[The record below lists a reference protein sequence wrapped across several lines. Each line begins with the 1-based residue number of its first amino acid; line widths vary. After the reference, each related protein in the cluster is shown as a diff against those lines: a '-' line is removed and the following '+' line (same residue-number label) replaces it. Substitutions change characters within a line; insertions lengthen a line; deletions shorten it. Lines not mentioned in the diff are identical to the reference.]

1 LATKIE
7 IDLIRSVPLFSK
19 LAEEE
24 LLCLAARAELRQV
37 PARAVLFTEGSRPDG
52 LYSLMRGAVELYG
65 EHDDRRFTVAVVG
78 ALKPFVLPLVLADR
92 NPFSARTLEPCEL
105 LVLPKLIALELFGT
119 NPEFA
124 RAVAHELAVE
134 CSALIEEFKSHRL
147 RTTIERVARWIL
159 RRDEDSGGTG
169 RFVIP
174 YDKRVLASYLG
185 MAPEH
190 LSRSFSALA
199 SVGVVVRGRTVILT
213 DRSALSEVAGLAAPE
228 LT

>member
-7 IDLIRSVPLFSK
+7 IGRIRSVPLFGK
-19 LAEEE
+19 LAEED
-24 LLCLAARAELRQV
+24 LRRLAASASLRQV
-37 PARAVLFTEGSRPDG
+37 PARAVLFTEGGRPDG
-52 LYSLMRGAVELYG
+52 LHSLMRGVVELYG

-78 ALKPFVLPLVLADR
+78 ALKPFVLPLALADR

-105 LVLPKLIALELFGT
+105 LVVPTQMALELFST
-119 NPEFA
+119 NSEFA
-124 RAVAHELAVE
+124 RAVAHELAGE
-134 CSALIEEFKSHRL
+134 CETLIEEFKSHRM

-159 RRDEDSGGTG
+159 RRDEDAGGTG

-199 SVGVVVRGRTVILT
+199 SAGVVVRGRSITLT
-213 DRSALSEVAGLAAPE
+213 DRSALIEVAGLTTPE